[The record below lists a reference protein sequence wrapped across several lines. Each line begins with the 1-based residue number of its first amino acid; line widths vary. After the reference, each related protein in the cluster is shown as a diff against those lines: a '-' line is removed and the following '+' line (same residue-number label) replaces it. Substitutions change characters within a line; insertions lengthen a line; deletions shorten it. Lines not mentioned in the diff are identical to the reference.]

1 MITHRRCGKT
11 YAVLMDMLH
20 KAMLKKDGRY
30 AYIAPL
36 RNQAK
41 VVAWEMLKSFAR
53 PIQTKPPNEAELYI
67 QIHGGSRIILFGRI
81 IRILSEA
88 KLLMGWCSTNMGT

>member
-1 MITHRRCGKT
+1 ME
-11 YAVLMDMLH
+11 MLH

-53 PIQTKPPNEAELYI
+53 PIQTKPPNEADTASI
-67 QIHGGSRIILFGRI
+67 
-81 IRILSEA
+81 
-88 KLLMGWCSTNMGT
+88 TD